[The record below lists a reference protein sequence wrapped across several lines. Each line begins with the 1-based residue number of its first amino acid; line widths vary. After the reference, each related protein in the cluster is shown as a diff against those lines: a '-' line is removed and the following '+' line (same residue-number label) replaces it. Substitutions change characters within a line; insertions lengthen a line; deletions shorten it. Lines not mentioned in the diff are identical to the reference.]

1 MLGLWFLQSGITF
14 QQVLMHVLSIVVIIA
29 LILPFHE
36 WAHGF
41 AAYKL
46 GDPTAKNQGRLSF
59 NPIVSIDPIGALCI
73 FLFGFGW
80 AKPVPIDPSYFKKPK
95 TDMAIAALCG
105 PLANVVAALVGG
117 FLYNLCAAIYIH
129 SRFAILVWAMYFFYY
144 YIIINVGLAVFN
156 LIPIPPLDGSRIV
169 AAFLPDKMIFKYY
182 QYQNIFMVLILALC
196 FLGVL
201 SVPLFYAQNALCNFV
216 MWVTSLPFNL

>member
-1 MLGLWFLQSGITF
+1 MFGLWFLQSGITF
-14 QQVLMHVLSIVVIIA
+14 QQVLMHILSIAVIIV

-46 GDPTAKNQGRLSF
+46 GDPTAKNRGRLSF
-59 NPIVSIDPIGALCI
+59 NPMVSIDPVGALCI

-95 TDMAIAALCG
+95 RDMAIAALCG
-105 PLANVVAALVGG
+105 PLANIVAALVGG
-117 FLYNLCAAIYIH
+117 LLYNLCGRFLYYNLAAL
-129 SRFAILVWAMYFFYY
+129 SWPMYFLYY
-144 YIIINVGLAVFN
+144 YIVINVGLAVFN

-169 AAFLPDKMIFKYY
+169 AAFLSDKMMFKYY
-182 QYQNIFMVLILALC
+182 QYQNMFMVLILALC

-201 SVPLFYAQNALCNFV
+201 SVPLFYAQSGLCNAI
-216 MWVTSLPFNL
+216 MWLTSLPFNL